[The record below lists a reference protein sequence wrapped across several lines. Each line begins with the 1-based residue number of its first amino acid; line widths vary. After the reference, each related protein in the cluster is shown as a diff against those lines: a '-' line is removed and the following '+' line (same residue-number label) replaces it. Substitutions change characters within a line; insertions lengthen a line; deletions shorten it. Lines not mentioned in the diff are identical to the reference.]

1 MRTFDATQTAIIA
14 SDAIPEIS
22 WLFEIDKDGDGD
34 IDYYWSNKSKVWNG
48 NTYDFC
54 ITDFSPI
61 RMERN
66 RSEYGINAPPAFNF
80 TISNPSTVLYP
91 SDFSGGNATVRLI
104 MKGDGPALIV
114 GNDSTFA
121 GANNWENVNL
131 SAFDSTGDL
140 TISSNTVNQLC
151 ILPDAHIG
159 LEAGRRYRI
168 DFTGSALSGD
178 GFKAY
183 VGGSNQFIG
192 QIASG
197 LNSFD
202 FTLLVG
208 FNGIIIVADGTGS
221 VTVDNITLNATD
233 AESEMVSW
241 NFDFAGV
248 SPIDQTLKFE
258 CQSWIQKYLE
268 GVYPNTETFDSLW
281 PSDQNDY
288 SGCVPLIF
296 GTCYIP
302 LHSAFIST
310 DRFYILGPAG
320 PTYIITKSRSPVEI
334 DTVTEWVPAS
344 YTFSQSDKAGGDGNN
359 YRAFQLIGTTVTT
372 DPTGNVLYKLW
383 NRIFGSHQGEDLI
396 TTQSNIGASFL
407 SLPTKYSRDDT
418 VSLTNPGDVI
428 HYILEDFG
436 IPSALLDATTL
447 AAVTATFTGWGLT
460 WNTGLY
466 EQKDR
471 KTLLASLCNQCHLEL
486 IVRDKVYFK
495 VHVIAPVDTITSA
508 DTIPDSFNYKA
519 TKPEIANCGYTSFP
533 DPSNDVPVSKL
544 TRKLVPAKAATTQKS
559 TIEVDCSFVSSGT
572 VHAQRLGS
580 LVLQRKL
587 LPIADVSFTEKGYM
601 IAVEPDDFITVSDAN
616 FGAGVDNTY
625 VILIDSVSYN
635 PDSSISFTGTRFSDA
650 LEDFADTVPAG
661 VTVATDTSSNPYQVV
676 LAGPIATGTPT
687 GDNPGIFSGV
697 VRASENVGLSGLVS
711 GGVDWRIWAGDTF
724 ANRSIAPFRVD
735 DDGNMYA
742 TNAYIEGIVS
752 SSYVYGSSLMTKGTY
767 LASTCAAADSTIN
780 VGDTTDFP
788 ASGSASFIDS
798 ANDRD
803 VFTYTGKTATTLTGC
818 SGVLAHTV
826 SATNKPLVIPPVTAW
841 ITSDCVGESRYFGD
855 RGDATIEELVNIGI
869 KAGVAPDYII
879 GDFGT
884 FDSSRVALRA
894 RGKDYGPVV
903 RSEMRTNSTT
913 LAIGTF
919 LSLESVTSG
928 NKGVLI
934 NASVSALRGN
944 VAGDT
949 GNATSI
955 IAESITFG
963 HNSTSTPGTTS
974 GVTGL
979 LITPYHK
986 AGAITNSYG
995 IYIDSA
1001 LTGITPTNYWAIY
1014 QEDPNA
1020 KNFFAGNAEFS
1031 GTTRHTTSLKRR
1043 YYHIPLEAA
1052 NPGGSGA
1059 TWVVAGANTTGGWRL
1074 TNAAWLLRGQAD
1086 IHADW
1091 DGASDIKV
1099 GLKFM
1104 VNTDNSGGGA
1114 GDTVD
1119 IQLVARYKGIG
1130 DTAVKSQTVENS
1142 IVVGASAQYKQ
1153 FSTEFTINWD
1163 EVSNVVE
1170 VGDAIS
1176 ININLETD
1184 TSEVD
1189 DIVITSMELYYNT
1202 THIGIESGDV

>member
-34 IDYYWSNKSKVWNG
+34 IDYYWSNKSKVWDG
-48 NTYDFC
+48 NTYDFY

-80 TISNPSTVLYP
+80 TVSNPSTALYP
-91 SDFSGGNATVRLI
+91 SDFSGGNVTVRLI

-140 TISSNTVNQLC
+140 TISSNAANQLC
-151 ILPDAHIG
+151 ILPDVHIG

-168 DFTGSALSGD
+168 DFTGSALSGN

-192 QIASG
+192 QIATG

-202 FTLLVG
+202 FTLLAG
-208 FNGIIIVADGTGS
+208 FNGIIIVADGSGS
-221 VTVDNITLNATD
+221 VTIDNITLIATD

-248 SPIDQTLKFE
+248 SPVDQTLKFE

-320 PTYIITKSRSPVEI
+320 PTYTITKSRSPVEI

-344 YTFSQSDKAGGDGNN
+344 YTFSQSNKAGSDGAN

-396 TTQSNIGASFL
+396 TTQSNIGASYL

-447 AAVTATFTGWGLT
+447 ASVIATFTGWGLT

-495 VHVIAPVDTITSA
+495 VHVIAPVDTITSS

-519 TKPEIANCGYTSFP
+519 TKPEIANCGYASFP

-587 LPIADVSFTEKGYM
+587 LPIADVSFVEKGYM
-601 IAVEPDDFITVSDAN
+601 LAVEPDDFITVSDAN
-616 FGAGVDNTY
+616 FGAGVGNTY

-697 VRASENVGLSGLVS
+697 VRASENVGLSGLIS
-711 GGVDWRIWAGDTF
+711 GAVDWRIWAGDTF

-735 DDGNMYA
+735 DDGNAYM
-742 TNAYIEGIVS
+742 TNAYVEGIVAG
-752 SSYVYGSSLMTKGTY
+752 SYIYGSSLMTKGTY
-767 LASTCAAADSTIN
+767 LASTCAAADATIN

-803 VFTYTGKTATTLTGC
+803 SFTYTGKTATTLTGC

-826 SATNKPLVIPPVTAW
+826 SATNKPLVVPEVKGMYI
-841 ITSDCVGESRYFGD
+841 SDASNEMRFWGN
-855 RGDATIEELVNIGI
+855 RGDGTIEELASIGI
-869 KAGVAPDYII
+869 RTSDNTII
-879 GDFGT
+879 GVGSPN
-884 FDSSRVALRA
+884 SSKIGMFAESLSNIA
-894 RGKDYGPVV
+894 IWGI
-903 RSEMRTNSTT
+903 SHISTAVT
-913 LAIGTF
+913 GQ
-919 LSLESVTSG
+919 SVHG
-928 NKGVLI
+928 KGV
-934 NASVSALRGN
+934 SG
-944 VAGDT
+944 
-949 GNATSI
+949 
-955 IAESITFG
+955 
-963 HNSTSTPGTTS
+963 TSTDS
-974 GVTGL
+974 YGV
-979 LITPYHK
+979 Y
-986 AGAITNSYG
+986 GASTNSY
-995 IYIDSA
+995 
-1001 LTGITPTNYWAIY
+1001 AIY
-1014 QEDPNA
+1014 S
-1020 KNFFAGNAEFS
+1020 AGTS
-1031 GTTRHTTSLKRR
+1031 YLGGDTTVVGTARHSTAAKRR

-1104 VNTDNSGGGA
+1104 VNLDNSGGGA

-1130 DTAVKSQTVENS
+1130 DTVVKSQTVENS
-1142 IVVGASAQYKQ
+1142 VVVGASAQYKQ
-1153 FSTEFTINWD
+1153 FETLFTID
-1163 EVSNVVE
+1163 FDAVSNVVE